1 MTVKHRNKVKAIVYI
16 KLIKIC
22 QAHLWIKSI
31 KTVKLIF
38 EFSNVWLV
46 QCGSRESIPYIDS
59 GGGKCSHIVVGI
71 ATGSYTYIARGS
83 YTYINNR
90 THNEAFAFSLMQ
102 TNLQFH
108 LLYFTLL
115 LFRLII
121 YNLLFQ
127 VFDISVL
134 FACVQVKCSI
144 AIQYAVTDGIQW
156 IINQLQLPE
165 AARIFTFTRIGIFK
179 DYLLGKKLKRKRYL
193 CDDIGRSLN
202 FQIILDQECNLQAK
216 LQNPCSS

>member
-1 MTVKHRNKVKAIVYI
+1 
-16 KLIKIC
+16 
-22 QAHLWIKSI
+22 
-31 KTVKLIF
+31 
-38 EFSNVWLV
+38 
-46 QCGSRESIPYIDS
+46 
-59 GGGKCSHIVVGI
+59 
-71 ATGSYTYIARGS
+71 
-83 YTYINNR
+83 
-90 THNEAFAFSLMQ
+90 MQ

-165 AARIFTFTRIGIFK
+165 AARIFTFTRIRIFK
-179 DYLLGKKLKRKRYL
+179 VYLQGKKLKRKCYL

-202 FQIILDQECNLQAK
+202 YQIILDQECNLQAK
-216 LQNPCSS
+216 LQNPCCYQFRTIDDPHILAANCGNLTTRSSLCMHMAVLALLTGSVSERMRP